1 MRYTPVAGDVS
12 SGARL
17 HLEYQRK
24 QAARVW
30 LESAQN
36 DLGAGGA
43 PGTYRNFDLANR
55 RMAASLQM
63 RGYHYVYDHA
73 LNAGHEDPKVISQT
87 LPSAMLWLWR
97 GYPID

>member
-1 MRYTPVAGDVS
+1 
-12 SGARL
+12 
-17 HLEYQRK
+17 
-24 QAARVW
+24 
-30 LESAQN
+30 
-36 DLGAGGA
+36 
-43 PGTYRNFDLANR
+43 
-55 RMAASLQM
+55 M